1 MEGKDDLPKQ
11 GTLTTGKPEMIQ
23 RLSARADLPSAD
35 FKKHRDSPRL
45 TSRGQIL
52 SYPIQRRS

>member
-1 MEGKDDLPKQ
+1 MEGKDDIPKQ

-23 RLSARADLPSAD
+23 RLSVRADLSSAD

-45 TSRGQIL
+45 TSWGRYSL
-52 SYPIQRRS
+52 SGYEGA